1 MRVTLLSLVLCLL
14 APSVSAAEPRSI
26 VILGDSLSAAYNME
40 VAESWPSLLQARLER
55 DGYAYGVFNSS
66 IAGDTTQGGL
76 ARLPRLL
83 ERERPAVVIVELGGN
98 DGLRGIQ
105 LDVTRGNLAAMIE
118 QSQAAGARVIYEAR
132 KGYGSACWAGAQVA
146 RKSDLIVF
154 LDGDR
159 SDDPAQLERIV
170 DPVIQGQADLVIG
183 SRIGGSLEKGSM
195 PLHAQLGNRMIVLL
209 LRLLYG
215 VRITDI
221 GSFRAIRTRHLFE
234 FNMEQMTYGWP
245 VEMVVKAARHKLRI
259 QSVPIRYRKRIGVSK
274 VTGSL
279 CGSVLAAYY
288 MFFVP
293 LKYLIKK

>member
-1 MRVTLLSLVLCLL
+1 MNPNEKLSI
-14 APSVSAAEPRSI
+14 S
-26 VILGDSLSAAYNME
+26 
-40 VAESWPSLLQARLER
+40 
-55 DGYAYGVFNSS
+55 
-66 IAGDTTQGGL
+66 
-76 ARLPRLL
+76 
-83 ERERPAVVIVELGGN
+83 VVIPTYNEVLAIGEVVRGVPRHRVKEVIVVDNGST
-98 DGLRGIQ
+98 DG
-105 LDVTRGNLAAMIE
+105 TAKKAA
-118 QSQAAGARVIYEAR
+118 AAGARVIQEPR
-132 KGYGSACWAGAQVA
+132 KGYGSACWAGSQAA
-146 RKSDLIVF
+146 YKSDLIVF

-159 SDDPAQLERIV
+159 SDDPAQIERIAN
-170 DPVIQGQADLVIG
+170 PVIQGQADLVIG

-259 QSVPIRYRKRIGVSK
+259 QSVPIRYRKRIGISK

-279 CGSVLAAYY
+279 RGSLMAAYY
-288 MFFVP
+288 MFLVP
-293 LKYLIKK
+293 LKYLLRR